1 VEYLVLAVTCFLYG
15 YVIGYHVGSEGN
27 RDEY

>member
-1 VEYLVLAVTCFLYG
+1 MEYLLLAVTCFLYG

-27 RDEY
+27 RNEH

>member
-1 VEYLVLAVTCFLYG
+1 MEYLVLAVTCFLYG

-27 RDEY
+27 RNEY